1 MVGLGDRSD
10 PGVRGPEGQAT
21 GNQEELR
28 GREGRPSAL
37 GLPRGT
43 EKTPRL
49 MAGRDP
55 GTETDFTLLSRLL
68 YSLPIPESIRT
79 PEGKEVHQQGI

>member
-1 MVGLGDRSD
+1 M
-10 PGVRGPEGQAT
+10 RGPEGQADGAT
-21 GNQEELR
+21 GTQEELR
-28 GREGRPSAL
+28 LREGRPSAL

-43 EKTPRL
+43 EKTLRL

-55 GTETDFTLLSRLL
+55 GTETDFTVLPRLL

-79 PEGKEVHQQGI
+79 PEGKEVQQQGI